1 MSDEK
6 ATRYVIFGA
15 GAVGSTVGG
24 LLARAGS
31 RVICVARSAQASAL
45 RQGLVLKLAGGE
57 ITVTAEAVTNIRDAK
72 PESGDVVVITT
83 KSQMTEP
90 VIDELVRVYDNR
102 LRVVCLQ
109 NGVRNE
115 EIASRRFEKVYAG
128 LVFFSAVQLEPT
140 SISLPQGLTVAV
152 GCYPNGVDDVSQQ
165 LCNELSRAGFNALA
179 STYVMP
185 MKWGKLVANL
195 NNATHAITDYWLER
209 GMVEPEMRELM
220 REVREEGL
228 RVLDAAGI
236 AVEPPAGE
244 PSPIRIR
251 EMTEK
256 LKLPPDPSRSATELS
271 EKERTYASMWQD
283 LCLGRRSSEADFLNG
298 EIVRLGCELGIPTRY
313 NSALLEIVNRMFDRH
328 LRPGIYTPAEL
339 SSLITSSTVRSQI

>member
-1 MSDEK
+1 MSDGK
-6 ATRYVIFGA
+6 PPRYVIFGA
-15 GAVGSTVGG
+15 GAVGSTLGG

-31 RVICVARSAQASAL
+31 RVVCVARSAQATAL
-45 RQGLVLKLAGGE
+45 GQGIVLKGAGEE
-57 ITVTAEAVTNIRDAK
+57 ITVTAEAVTDIRDAK
-72 PESGDVVVITT
+72 AESDDVVVITT
-83 KSQMTEP
+83 KSQMTES
-90 VIDELVRVYDNR
+90 VIDELVCVYDNR

-115 EIASRRFEKVYAG
+115 EIASQRVKNVYAG

-140 SISLPQGLTVAV
+140 SISLPQGLTVAI
-152 GCYPNGVDDVSQQ
+152 GCYPNGVDDTSEQ
-165 LCNELSRAGFNALA
+165 LCNELSRADFKALA
-179 STYVMP
+179 SAYVMP

-209 GMVEPEMRELM
+209 GMAEQEMRELM

-256 LKLPPDPSRSATELS
+256 LKRPPDPSRSAADLPE
-271 EKERTYASMWQD
+271 EERTYASMWQD
-283 LCLGRRSSEADFLNG
+283 LYLGRRSSEADFLNG
-298 EIVRLGCELGIPTRY
+298 EIVRLGRELSIPTPY
-313 NSALLEIVNRMFDRH
+313 NSALLEIVNRMFDTG
-328 LRPGIYTPAEL
+328 LKPGIYTPAAL
-339 SSLITSSTVRSQI
+339 RALIKFS